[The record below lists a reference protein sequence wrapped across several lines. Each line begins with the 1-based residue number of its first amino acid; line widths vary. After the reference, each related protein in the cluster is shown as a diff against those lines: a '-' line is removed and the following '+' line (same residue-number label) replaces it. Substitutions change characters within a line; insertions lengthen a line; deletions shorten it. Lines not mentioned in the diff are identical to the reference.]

1 MPRLCEF
8 PEYRESEGL
17 VPQAGFGAAAP
28 RKRLAMKR
36 RILTYFMR
44 ILAAAIAAT
53 MILMT
58 LLTYS
63 MFESRMIEDLSVDA
77 RVLETLLGS
86 GDAQS
91 VMRELDDALRVTII
105 DAQGAVV
112 YDNRA
117 DAAEM
122 DNHLDRPEVAQAL
135 KSGEGRDVRESQTVD
150 SSTFY
155 YAMRLEDGGV
165 LRVAKEASSI
175 WSIYMRALPLI
186 LLITLLMI
194 ALSVLVTHVL
204 TDRLVDPIRRLA
216 DDMDGEHSAA
226 SYPELQPF
234 MHRIRSQHEEIL
246 RNANMR
252 VEFTANVSHELKTP
266 LTSISGYAELIE
278 SGMAKGE
285 QAQRFAGQI
294 YKSASRL
301 LTLINDIIRLSQMD
315 APEHEIEREMVDPG
329 AIAEAV
335 TEQLKMSAEKMNV
348 TMQVDAKPCM
358 VNADRRMM
366 EELIYNL
373 CDNAI
378 RYNVHGG
385 SVRVEVR
392 PVREKVL
399 LLVQDTG
406 IGISRE
412 NQERVFERF
421 YRVDKSRSKA
431 TGGTGL
437 GLAIVKHIAA
447 KHGAQIAMTSELGE
461 GTTITVSFERAGR

>member
-1 MPRLCEF
+1 MQR
-8 PEYRESEGL
+8 R
-17 VPQAGFGAAAP
+17 GFGNGIPGKGASFV
-28 RKRLAMKR
+28 KR
-36 RILTYFMR
+36 RILTYFIR

-58 LLTYS
+58 LLTYN
-63 MFESRMIEDLSVDA
+63 MFERRMIEDLSVDA
-77 RVLETLLGS
+77 QVLEALLSAS
-86 GDAQS
+86 GAQS
-91 VMRELDDALRVTII
+91 VMQELDEALRVTII
-105 DAQGAVV
+105 GGDGEVL
-112 YDNRA
+112 YDNRV
-117 DAAEM
+117 DTVGM
-122 DNHLDRPEVAQAL
+122 DNHMNRPEIAQAL
-135 KSGEGRDVRESQTVD
+135 KEGEGRDVRQSQTVD

-155 YAMRLEDGGV
+155 YALRLENGSV

-186 LLITLLMI
+186 LVMTLLMI
-194 ALSVLVTHVL
+194 ALSVAASHVL

-216 DDMDGEHSAA
+216 DDMEGEHSAA

-234 MHRIRSQHEEIL
+234 MRRIRSQHEEIVK
-246 RNANMR
+246 NANMR

-278 SGMAKGE
+278 SGMATGE
-285 QAQRFAGQI
+285 QAQRFAGKI
-294 YKSASRL
+294 AKSASRL

-315 APEHEIEREMVDPG
+315 SPEHEIECESVDL
-329 AIAEAV
+329 AQVAENV
-335 TEQLKMSAEKMNV
+335 KEQLRLNAEKLGV
-348 TMQVDAKPCM
+348 TVQTDVKPC
-358 VNADRRMM
+358 VISADRRMM

-378 RYNVHGG
+378 RYNVRGG

-392 PVREKVL
+392 PVRGKAL

-447 KHGAQIAMTSELGE
+447 KHGAQITMESELGE
-461 GTTITVSFERAGR
+461 GTTITVSFERAAR

>member
-1 MPRLCEF
+1 
-8 PEYRESEGL
+8 
-17 VPQAGFGAAAP
+17 
-28 RKRLAMKR
+28 MKR
-36 RILTYFMR
+36 RILTYFIR

-58 LLTYS
+58 LLTYN
-63 MFESRMIEDLSVDA
+63 MFERRMIEDLSVDA
-77 RVLETLLGS
+77 HVLEALLS
-86 GDAQS
+86 AREAQDI
-91 VMRELDDALRVTII
+91 MQDLDGALRVTII
-105 DAQGAVV
+105 DESGKVR

-117 DAAEM
+117 DAAGM
-122 DNHLDRPEVAQAL
+122 DNHLDRPEIAQAL
-135 KSGEGRDVRESQTVD
+135 KEGEGRDVRQSQTVD

-155 YAMRLEDGGV
+155 YALLLEDGNV

-175 WSIYMRALPLI
+175 WSVYMRALPLI
-186 LLITLLMI
+186 LVMTLMMI
-194 ALSVLVTHVL
+194 ALSVAASHVL

-216 DDMDGEHSAA
+216 DDMEGEHSAA

-234 MHRIRSQHEEIL
+234 MRRIRSQHEEIL
-246 RNANMR
+246 KSANMR

-278 SGMAKGE
+278 SGMATGE
-285 QAQRFAGQI
+285 QAQRFAGKI
-294 YKSASRL
+294 AKSASRL

-315 APEHEIEREMVDPG
+315 SPEHEIEYESVDL
-329 AIAEAV
+329 AQVAENV
-335 TEQLKMSAEKMNV
+335 KEQLRLNAEKLDV
-348 TMQVDAKPCM
+348 TMQMDVRPC
-358 VNADRRMM
+358 VISADRRMM

-378 RYNVHGG
+378 RYNVRGG

-392 PVREKVL
+392 PVRGKAL
-399 LLVQDTG
+399 LMVQDTG

-447 KHGAQIAMTSELGE
+447 KHGAQIAMESELGE
-461 GTTITVSFERAGR
+461 GTTITVSFERAAR

>member
-1 MPRLCEF
+1 MPLKQ
-8 PEYRESEGL
+8 GL
-17 VPQAGFGAAAP
+17 GRQPP
-28 RKRLAMKR
+28 RKPQERKPELKR
-36 RILTYFMR
+36 RILNYFVR

-58 LLTYS
+58 LMTYN
-63 MFESRMIEDLSVDA
+63 MFERRMIEDLSVDA
-77 RVLETLLGS
+77 HVLAGVLKAS
-86 GDAQS
+86 DAQS
-91 VMRELDDALRVTII
+91 VMREVGDSLRVTLI
-105 DAQGAVV
+105 DINGVVLMDNHAQ
-112 YDNRA
+112 
-117 DAAEM
+117 AAQM
-122 DNHLDRPEVAQAL
+122 DNHLDRPEVAQAID
-135 KSGEGRDVRESQTVD
+135 SGEGRDVRQSLTVE

-155 YAMRLEDGGV
+155 YAMRLNDTTV

-186 LLITLLMI
+186 LVMTLMMI
-194 ALSVLVTHVL
+194 GLSAIGAHLL

-234 MHRIRSQHEEIL
+234 MRRIRSQHDEIL

-278 SGMAKGE
+278 SGMADGE
-285 QAQRFAGQI
+285 QARRFAGQI
-294 YKSASRL
+294 AKSAGRL

-315 APEHEIEREMVDPG
+315 SPEHEIECEPVEL
-329 AIAEAV
+329 AQVAQTVA
-335 TEQLKMSAEKMNV
+335 EQLKLSAEKHEV
-348 TMQVDAKPCM
+348 AVYVDAKPC
-358 VNADRRMM
+358 VISADPRMM
-366 EELIYNL
+366 EELVYNL

-378 RYNVHGG
+378 RYNVRGG

-406 IGISRE
+406 IGISKE

-421 YRVDKSRSKA
+421 YRVDKGRSKA

-447 KHGAQIAMTSELGE
+447 KHNAQIAMESEPGT

>member
-1 MPRLCEF
+1 
-8 PEYRESEGL
+8 
-17 VPQAGFGAAAP
+17 
-28 RKRLAMKR
+28 MKR

-58 LLTYS
+58 LLTYN
-63 MFESRMIEDLSVDA
+63 MFERRMIEDLSVDA
-77 RVLETLLGS
+77 QVLEALLS
-86 GDAQS
+86 ASDAQS
-91 VMRELDDALRVTII
+91 VMQELDEALRVTII
-105 DAQGAVV
+105 DEDGEVL
-112 YDNRA
+112 YDNRV
-117 DAAEM
+117 DTVDM
-122 DNHLDRPEVAQAL
+122 DNHMNRPEIAQAL
-135 KSGEGRDVRESQTVD
+135 KEGEGRDVRQSQTVD

-155 YAMRLEDGGV
+155 YALRLENGNV

-186 LLITLLMI
+186 LVMTLLMI
-194 ALSVLVTHVL
+194 ALSAAASHVL

-216 DDMDGEHSAA
+216 DDMEGEHSAA

-234 MHRIRSQHEEIL
+234 MRRIRSQHEEIL
-246 RNANMR
+246 KNANMR

-278 SGMAKGE
+278 SGMAAGE
-285 QAQRFAGQI
+285 QAQHFAGKI
-294 YKSASRL
+294 AKSASRL

-315 APEHEIEREMVDPG
+315 SPEHEIEYESVDL
-329 AIAEAV
+329 AQVAENV
-335 TEQLKMSAEKMNV
+335 KEQLRLNAEKLGV
-348 TMQVDAKPCM
+348 TVQADVKSC
-358 VNADRRMM
+358 VISADRRMM

-378 RYNVHGG
+378 RYNVRGG

-392 PVREKVL
+392 PVRGKAL

-447 KHGAQIAMTSELGE
+447 KHGAQIGMVSELGA
-461 GTTITVSFERAGR
+461 GTTITVSFKRLG

>member
-1 MPRLCEF
+1 MR
-8 PEYRESEGL
+8 
-17 VPQAGFGAAAP
+17 
-28 RKRLAMKR
+28 R

-53 MILMT
+53 TILMT
-58 LLTYS
+58 LLTYN
-63 MFESRMIEDLSVDA
+63 MFETRMIEDLSVDA
-77 RVLETLLGS
+77 RVLEALLS
-86 GDAQS
+86 AGDARN
-91 VMRELDDALRVTII
+91 VLRELDDALRVTIV
-105 DAQGAVV
+105 DGQGEVY

-117 DAAEM
+117 DASQM
-122 DNHLDRPEVAQAL
+122 DNHLNRPEIAQAL
-135 KSGEGRDVRESQTVD
+135 ESGEGRDVRESQTVD

-155 YAMRLEDGGV
+155 YATRLKDGSV

-186 LLITLLMI
+186 LVMTLLLI
-194 ALSVLVTHVL
+194 GLSVLVTHVL

-234 MHRIRSQHEEIL
+234 MRRIRSQHEEIL
-246 RNANMR
+246 KNANMR

-278 SGMAKGE
+278 NGMAEGE
-285 QAQRFAGQI
+285 QARRFAGKI
-294 YKSASRL
+294 HKSANRL

-315 APEHEIEREMVDPG
+315 APEHEIECEMVDLG
-329 AIAEAV
+329 QLAEVVA
-335 TEQLKMSAEKMNV
+335 EQLRVSAEKLSV
-348 TMQVDAKPCM
+348 TMQVDARPC
-358 VNADRRMM
+358 VISADRQMM

-392 PVREKVL
+392 PVKEKVL

-406 IGISRE
+406 IGISKE

-447 KHGAQIAMTSELGE
+447 KHGAQIAMESELGA
-461 GTTITVSFERAGR
+461 GTTITVGFERAAR

>member
-1 MPRLCEF
+1 
-8 PEYRESEGL
+8 
-17 VPQAGFGAAAP
+17 
-28 RKRLAMKR
+28 MKR
-36 RILTYFMR
+36 RILAYFMR

-53 MILMT
+53 TILMT

-63 MFESRMIEDLSVDA
+63 MFEKRIIEDLSVDA
-77 RVLETLLGS
+77 RVLEALMES
-86 GDAQS
+86 SNARD
-91 VMRELDDALRVTII
+91 VMSELDDALRVTIM
-105 DAQGAVV
+105 DAQGVVV
-112 YDNRA
+112 YDNHV
-117 DAAEM
+117 DTTQM
-122 DNHLDRPEVAQAL
+122 DNHLNRPEVAQAIEN
-135 KSGEGRDVRESQTVD
+135 GEGRDVRESRTVE

-155 YAMRLEDGGV
+155 YALRLENGSI

-175 WSIYMRALPLI
+175 WSVYMRALPLI
-186 LLITLLMI
+186 LLMTVLLI
-194 ALSVLVTHVL
+194 ALSAMVTHAL
-204 TDRLVDPIRRLA
+204 TDRLVEPIRRLA

-234 MHRIRSQHEEIL
+234 MRRIRSQHEEIL
-246 RNANMR
+246 RSANMR

-278 SGMAKGE
+278 SGMATGE

-315 APEHEIEREMVDPG
+315 SPEYEIECEMVELG
-329 AIAEAV
+329 QLAQAV
-335 TEQLKMSAEKMNV
+335 VEQLRMSAQKMNV

-358 VNADRRMM
+358 ISADRQMM

-378 RYNVHGG
+378 RYNVWGG

-392 PVREKVL
+392 PVKEKVL

-447 KHGAQIAMTSELGE
+447 KHGAHIAMQSEPGS

>member
-1 MPRLCEF
+1 MRAQNEKDCIKALPR
-8 PEYRESEGL
+8 GKN
-17 VPQAGFGAAAP
+17 G
-28 RKRLAMKR
+28 MKR

-58 LLTYS
+58 LLTYN
-63 MFESRMIEDLSVDA
+63 MFERRIIEDLSVDA
-77 RVLETLLGS
+77 KVLEALLSAGN
-86 GDAQS
+86 ARS
-91 VMRELDDALRVTII
+91 VMQELDDALRVTIV
-105 DAQGAVV
+105 DESGAVI

-117 DAAEM
+117 DAIDM
-122 DNHLDRPEVAQAL
+122 DNHLDTPEIAQAL
-135 KSGEGRDVRESQTVD
+135 EEGEGRDVRQSKTVD

-155 YAMRLEDGGV
+155 YAMRLENGSV

-175 WSIYMRALPLI
+175 WSVYMRALPLI
-186 LLITLLMI
+186 LVMMLMMI
-194 ALSVLVTHVL
+194 ALSVIAAHVL
-204 TDRLVDPIRRLA
+204 TDRLVEPIRRLA
-216 DDMDGEHSAA
+216 DDMEGEHSAA

-234 MHRIRSQHEEIL
+234 MRRIRSQHEEIL
-246 RNANMR
+246 KNANMR

-278 SGMAKGE
+278 SGMATGE
-285 QAQRFAGQI
+285 QAQRFAGKI
-294 YKSASRL
+294 AKSASRL

-315 APEHEIEREMVDPG
+315 SPEHEIERESIDLGQV
-329 AIAEAV
+329 AESVA
-335 TEQLKMSAEKMNV
+335 EQMKMNAEKMGV
-348 TMQVDAKPCM
+348 TVRVDARPC
-358 VNADRRMM
+358 VISADRRMM

-385 SVRVEVR
+385 SVHMEVR
-392 PVREKVL
+392 SVKEKAL

-447 KHGAQIAMTSELGE
+447 KHGAQIAVESELGA
-461 GTTITVSFERAGR
+461 GTTITVSFERIG

>member
-1 MPRLCEF
+1 
-8 PEYRESEGL
+8 
-17 VPQAGFGAAAP
+17 
-28 RKRLAMKR
+28 MKR
-36 RILTYFMR
+36 RILAYFMR
-44 ILAAAIAAT
+44 ILTAAIAAT

-58 LLTYS
+58 LLTYN
-63 MFESRMIEDLSVDA
+63 MFEKRIIEDLSVDA
-77 RVLETLLGS
+77 RVLEALMESSDAS
-86 GDAQS
+86 G
-91 VMRELDDALRVTII
+91 VMSELDDALRVTIV
-105 DAQGAVV
+105 DTQGVVV
-112 YDNRA
+112 YDNHA
-117 DAAEM
+117 DAVEM
-122 DNHLDRPEVAQAL
+122 DNHLDRPEIAQAL
-135 KSGEGRDVRESQTVD
+135 EDGEGRDVRESRTVE

-155 YAMRLEDGGV
+155 YALLLENGCV

-175 WSIYMRALPLI
+175 WSVYMRALPLI
-186 LLITLLMI
+186 MLMTALLI
-194 ALSVLVTHVL
+194 ALSAIVTHVL

-234 MHRIRSQHEEIL
+234 MRRIRSQHEEIL
-246 RNANMR
+246 KSANMR

-278 SGMAKGE
+278 SGMATGE
-285 QAQRFAGQI
+285 QARHFAGKI

-315 APEHEIEREMVDPG
+315 APEHEIECELVEPG
-329 AIAEAV
+329 QIAEAV
-335 TEQLKMSAEKMNV
+335 VEQLRMSAEQANV
-348 TMQVDAKPCM
+348 TMRVEEKPCM
-358 VNADRRMM
+358 VSADKRMM

-378 RYNVHGG
+378 RYNVRGG
-385 SVRVEVR
+385 SVLVEVR
-392 PVREKVL
+392 PVKEKVL

-406 IGISRE
+406 IGISKE

-447 KHGAQIAMTSELGE
+447 KHGAQIAMQSEPGR

>member
-1 MPRLCEF
+1 
-8 PEYRESEGL
+8 
-17 VPQAGFGAAAP
+17 
-28 RKRLAMKR
+28 MKR
-36 RILTYFMR
+36 RILAYFMR
-44 ILAAAIAAT
+44 MLAAAIALT
-53 MILMT
+53 TVLMT
-58 LLTYS
+58 LLTYN
-63 MFESRMIEDLSVDA
+63 MFEQRMIEDLSVDA
-77 RVLETLLGS
+77 RVLEALLRAS
-86 GDAQS
+86 DAQS
-91 VMRELDDALRVTII
+91 IMRELDDALRVTLI
-105 DAQGAVV
+105 DGTGTVI

-117 DAAEM
+117 DAQEM
-122 DNHLDRPEVAQAL
+122 GNHLDRPEVAQAL
-135 KSGEGRDVRESQTVD
+135 EKGEGRDVRESKTVE

-155 YAMRLEDGGV
+155 YAMRLEQGGV

-175 WSIYMRALPLI
+175 WSVYMRALPLI

-194 ALSVLVTHVL
+194 ALNMLVTHVL

-234 MHRIRSQHEEIL
+234 MRRIRSQHEEIM
-246 RNANMR
+246 RSANMR

-278 SGMAKGE
+278 SGMAEGE
-285 QAQRFAGQI
+285 KARQFAGKI
-294 YKSASRL
+294 HKSASRL

-315 APEHEIEREMVDPG
+315 SPEHRVEFETVDLG
-329 AIAEAV
+329 QVAEA
-335 TEQLKMSAEKMNV
+335 TAEQLRMNAQKMNV
-348 TMQVDAKPCM
+348 TLQSDTRTSLIR
-358 VNADRRMM
+358 ADRSMI
-366 EELIYNL
+366 EELVYNL

-385 SVRVEVR
+385 SVQVSAHAAKD
-392 PVREKVL
+392 KVL
-399 LLVQDTG
+399 LTVQDTG
-406 IGISRE
+406 IGISEE

-447 KHGAQIAMTSELGE
+447 QHHAGITMTSKPGV
-461 GTTITVSFERAGR
+461 GTTITVEFDRA

>member
-1 MPRLCEF
+1 
-8 PEYRESEGL
+8 
-17 VPQAGFGAAAP
+17 
-28 RKRLAMKR
+28 MKR
-36 RILTYFMR
+36 RILAYFMR

-53 MILMT
+53 TILMT

-63 MFESRMIEDLSVDA
+63 MFEKRIIEDLSVDA
-77 RVLETLLGS
+77 RVLEALMES
-86 GDAQS
+86 SNARD
-91 VMRELDDALRVTII
+91 VMSELDDALRVTIM
-105 DAQGAVV
+105 DAQGVVV
-112 YDNRA
+112 YDNHV
-117 DAAEM
+117 DTTQM
-122 DNHLDRPEVAQAL
+122 DNHLNRPEVAQAIEN
-135 KSGEGRDVRESQTVD
+135 GEGRDVRESRTVE

-155 YAMRLEDGGV
+155 YALRLENGSI

-175 WSIYMRALPLI
+175 WSVYMRALPLI
-186 LLITLLMI
+186 LLMTVLLI
-194 ALSVLVTHVL
+194 ALSAMVTHAL
-204 TDRLVDPIRRLA
+204 TDRLVEPIRRLA

-234 MHRIRSQHEEIL
+234 MRRIRSQHEEIL
-246 RNANMR
+246 RSANMR

-278 SGMAKGE
+278 SGMATGE

-315 APEHEIEREMVDPG
+315 SPEYEIECEMVELG
-329 AIAEAV
+329 QIAETV
-335 TEQLKMSAEKMNV
+335 VEQLRMAAQKMNV

-358 VNADRRMM
+358 ISADRRMM

-378 RYNVHGG
+378 RYNVWGG

-392 PVREKVL
+392 PVKEKVL

-447 KHGAQIAMTSELGE
+447 KHGAHIAMQSEPGS